1 MRPLPAITEG
11 STPTVEWLFLDL
23 NSYFASVEQQERP
36 ELRGRPIGIVPL
48 ITEHTCC
55 IAASYEAKAYGVK
68 TGINLEEAKQLCP
81 HLQLVEARPKLYV
94 EYHHRIV
101 EAVNSCIPVT
111 NVMSVDE
118 MACRLMGRERA
129 LPNATTIAVDIKQ
142 ALRTVGNT
150 LRCSVGLAPNRYL
163 SKIASDLC
171 KPDGLTAFLLHDLPQ
186 AL

>member
-1 MRPLPAITEG
+1 MILGVRFVAAFAEG
-11 STPTVEWLFLDL
+11 SAPTVEWLFLDL

-48 ITEHTCC
+48 VTEHTCC
-55 IAASYEAKAYGVK
+55 IAVSYEAKAYGVK
-68 TGINLEEAKQLCP
+68 TGVSLEDAKRLCP
-81 HLQLVEARPKLYV
+81 HIQLVEARPKLYV

-129 LPNATTIAVDIKQ
+129 LGNATTI
-142 ALRTVGNT
+142 RSTSNS
-150 LRCSVGLAPNRYL
+150 RSAP
-163 SKIASDLC
+163 
-171 KPDGLTAFLLHDLPQ
+171 
-186 AL
+186 